1 MLKEHLNLSFKKTH
15 SVNWKKKKKIERKE
29 KHYPQAHE
37 TTMGTKM
44 AVAFANIFMRKVES
58 QILNLSVQKHLA

>member
-15 SVNWKKKKKIERKE
+15 SVNWKKKKIERKK
-29 KHYPQAHE
+29 KHYSQAHE